1 LTAGSCLVIIITS
14 TMPRPRSD
22 VVPPEQV
29 RRIRRDL
36 DETQARFARRLG
48 VDPVTV
54 ARWETGQR
62 RCTGAY
68 AQAVQALALAGSPRA
83 EAGDATV
90 SALAQ
95 LARTLF
101 QGSTATAVSALLE
114 HESLSDD
121 DLDALA
127 RLIEAK
133 KHERKKRADRPRA
146 SGRRKAKG
154 GR

>member
-1 LTAGSCLVIIITS
+1 
-14 TMPRPRSD
+14 M
-22 VVPPEQV
+22 
-29 RRIRRDL
+29 RRHL
-36 DETQARFARRLG
+36 NETQARFARRLR

-62 RCTGAY
+62 RCAGQY
-68 AQAVQALALAGSPRA
+68 AEAVRALAPAG
-83 EAGDATV
+83 AGRSGHEDATV

-101 QGSTATAVSALLE
+101 HGSAATAVSALLD
-114 HESLSDD
+114 HETLSDD

-133 KHERKKRADRPRA
+133 RRDRKKRSRA
-146 SGRRKAKG
+146 KKKETR
-154 GR
+154 